1 VAGVIASGGMS
12 RTVELR
18 IAGQSYRVVS
28 TAPAAELQRLATVI
42 NQRLAEIPPQA
53 RGPGAQALVLVAIS
67 LAHEAEAE
75 RHRRES
81 LTARTRELLEGLLR
95 RIDGALDPPM
105 DATPAQPE
113 VD

>member
-1 VAGVIASGGMS
+1 
-12 RTVELR
+12 
-18 IAGQSYRVVS
+18 
-28 TAPAAELQRLATVI
+28 
-42 NQRLAEIPPQA
+42 LAEIPPQA

-75 RHRRES
+75 RHERES

-105 DATPAQPE
+105 DATPAQSE